1 MRDRLI
7 ELLLTDVECDKDGHG
22 DCSMC
27 EYEYAEYE
35 CAKYL
40 STRIADFLIA
50 SGDLLPPCKVGDT
63 VYVIGR
69 TYTECHLGLT
79 PDFDLC
85 AGCEDECDSRESHV
99 IQEKKVKS
107 ISYDGSNFGALVD
120 DGSTIYKK
128 FDTSNRY
135 SVFITKEEAEQVL
148 AERKVL

>member
-1 MRDRLI
+1 MYDRLL
-7 ELLLTDVECDKDGHG
+7 ELLFTDFECDKDGHG

-27 EYEYAEYE
+27 EYKYSADK

-40 STRIADFLIA
+40 STRIVDFLIA
-50 SGDLLPPCKVGDT
+50 SGVIAPPCKVGDT
-63 VYVIGR
+63 VYVIER
-69 TYTECHLGLT
+69 AYTKCHLGLT
-79 PDFDLC
+79 PDFDRC
-85 AGCEDECDSRESHV
+85 AGCEDECDSRESRV

-107 ISYDGSNFGALVD
+107 ISYDGSHFGALV

-128 FDTSNRY
+128 FGTSNQY